1 MFLVAKKL
9 LNIVIIKKYFLVIA
23 LSSLAF
29 AACSNTS
36 GPSCTLWTNATC
48 FDYAGVTDDAYKT
61 SAEDLCN
68 ASLGIWST
76 DGCPYENCG
85 TADANGQIECTE

>member
-1 MFLVAKKL
+1 MFMLEKNL
-9 LNIVIIKKYFLVIA
+9 LNIAIIKKNFLVISL
-23 LSSLAF
+23 LSFAF
-29 AACSNTS
+29 ASCSNTS
-36 GPSCTLWTNATC
+36 GPSCTLWTRATC

-61 SAEDLCN
+61 SAEDLCT

-85 TADANGQIECTE
+85 TVDANGQIECTE